1 MADFMNLDEN
11 LYSRQIAV
19 YGHGAMKSLTNA
31 KVLILGFNGTCLE
44 LCKNLILA
52 GVGTINLIDSSII
65 NIEDLATN
73 YYASTDNV
81 GQIAVEVVKEKLCE
95 LNPYVNF
102 TVNNMDTQYKE
113 HDVYIQ
119 INGSYENA
127 IGFNKRVRD
136 LNKKFIWVNSYGL
149 MGNVFC
155 DFNNFVSKDIDGEN
169 PSMAVLQNITSDGTF
184 ITLDTDPHNL
194 YVGDIFT
201 LEDVKGIIGVNHS
214 TYIVSKVINGTTFQV
229 NTSNI
234 DWNGYTSG
242 GRIMQLKNEVLFNH
256 TTLEKQFENPS
267 IINLDTDGFEL
278 HNLFKQLHQ
287 NGKRDLNSEYKY
299 TTHFASTLDG
309 KFIPVCSIIGSYAA
323 QEVIK
328 GITEKYTPTSQ
339 WYYYHCYDILED
351 DHVIN
356 HTINGDRYDGM
367 RLIFGDDNM
376 DKIRGANYFVVG
388 SGAIGCE
395 HMKNFSMCGI
405 GSMDSQIYITDMD
418 TIERSNLNRQF
429 LFRNSD
435 IGKLKSDIAARE
447 TMKMNPSV
455 VVTSH
460 QNKVCPETESVYNTE
475 FFNSIDGV
483 ANALDNVQA
492 RLYVD
497 QRCIFNDKPLF
508 ESGTLGTKGNTQT
521 VIPRV
526 TEHYG
531 ASQDPQEKSFPVCTV
546 KNFPNTIEHTIH
558 WARNEFEEMFTIY
571 PNAWNKYV
579 EDPSYLD
586 KITNNEKGEMINN
599 ILYLWKN
606 KVSSFNDCIKFAI
619 NRFYDKYN
627 HMIIQLL
634 YAYPK
639 DTETTSGIKFWSGG
653 KRCPKKIEMIWCTPE
668 HENYIH
674 HTSLLIAEMFN
685 ISLDGVKQ
693 EESISKLMNIY
704 RPDDYIPLDDI
715 KISAD
720 DKEEKENE
728 KSRYEKMDISLLP
741 DIEELK
747 KFNIKALEF
756 EKDDDSNHHI
766 DFITYSSNLRATNYD
781 IPIADRYETKIKAGK
796 IIPAIAT
803 TTSMVSG
810 LVTVEVIKYILGKRK
825 LEDYKN
831 TFLNLALSMVAQ
843 SEPMPVITSDI
854 KGKKISV
861 WDYYNIDSDITV
873 TELFDK
879 LKDKYNVE
887 VDTLS
892 YGSKLLI
899 STMTGPMQ
907 KMRRMEMK
915 LSQLFDEF
923 DIGISGN
930 IYEFQIGCLME
941 DEDYDLPNVKFH
953 YTKKKKR
960 MK

>member
-19 YGHGAMKSLTNA
+19 YGHGAMRSLTNA
-31 KVLILGFNGTCLE
+31 KVLILGFDGTCLE

-65 NIEDLATN
+65 NVEDLSTN
-73 YYASTDNV
+73 YYASTDNI

-127 IGFNKRVRD
+127 IGFNKRIRA
-136 LNKKFIWVNSYGL
+136 LNKKFIWVNTYGL
-149 MGNVFC
+149 MGNIFC
-155 DFNNFVSKDIDGEN
+155 DFNKFISKDADGEN

-184 ITLDTDPHNL
+184 ITLDTDPHEL

-201 LEDVKGIIGVNHS
+201 LEDVKGINGVNNS

-229 NTSNI
+229 NVSTINW
-234 DWNGYTSG
+234 DGYTSG
-242 GRIMQLKNEVLFNH
+242 GRIIQLKNEVSFNH
-256 TTLEKQFENPS
+256 TLLEEQFENPN
-267 IINLDTDGFEL
+267 IINLDMDGFEL
-278 HNLFKQLHQ
+278 HNLFKQLHK
-287 NGKRDLNSEYKY
+287 NGKKDLTSEYKY
-299 TTHFASTLDG
+299 TNHFALTLDG

-339 WYYYHCYDILED
+339 WYYYHCYDILD
-351 DHVIN
+351 DEHIVN
-356 HTINGDRYDGM
+356 YTIEGDRYDGM
-367 RLIFGDDNM
+367 RLILGNDNM
-376 DKIRGANYFVVG
+376 DKIRGTSYFVVG

-418 TIERSNLNRQF
+418 TIEKSNLNRQF

-435 IGKLKSDIAARE
+435 IGKLKSDVAARE
-447 TMKMNPSV
+447 TMLMNPSV

-460 QNKVCPETESVYNTE
+460 QNKVCPESESVYNSE

-508 ESGTLGTKGNTQT
+508 ESGTLGTKGNTQV
-521 VIPRV
+521 VIPQV

-531 ASQDPQEKSFPVCTV
+531 ASRDPQEKSFPVCTI

-558 WARNEFEEMFTIY
+558 WARNEFEEMFTTY
-571 PNAWNKYV
+571 PNAWNKYI
-579 EDPSYLD
+579 EDPLYLD
-586 KITNNEKGEMINN
+586 KITNNEKGEMISN

-606 KVSSFNDCIKFAI
+606 KISTFDDCVKFAI
-619 NRFYDKYN
+619 NRFYEKYN
-627 HMIIQLL
+627 HMIEQLL
-634 YAYPK
+634 HAYPM
-639 DTETTSGIKFWSGG
+639 DTETTSGINFWSGG
-653 KRCPKKIEMIWCTPE
+653 KRCPKPIVTI
-668 HENYIH
+668 NYEYVK

-685 ISLDGVKQ
+685 INLVNTD
-693 EESISKLMNIY
+693 ETIDRIINIY
-704 RPDDYIPLDDI
+704 SPSDYKPSNDI

-728 KSRYEKMDISLLP
+728 KSRYECFDISLLP
-741 DIEELK
+741 NIEELK
-747 KFNIKALEF
+747 KFTIKALEF
-756 EKDDDSNHHI
+756 EKDDDTNHHI
-766 DFITYSSNLRATNYD
+766 DFITCSSNLRATNYD
-781 IPIADRYETKIKAGK
+781 IPNADRYETKIKAGK

-810 LVTVEVIKYILGKRK
+810 LVTVEIIKYILGKRK

-831 TFLNLALSMVAQ
+831 TFLNLALAMIAQ
-843 SEPMPVITSDI
+843 SEPMPAITNDV
-854 KGKKISV
+854 KGNKITV
-861 WDYYNIDSDITV
+861 WDYYNVNSDITV
-873 TELFDK
+873 MELFDK
-879 LKDKYNVE
+879 LKDKYDVE

-892 YGSKLLI
+892 YGAKLI
-899 STMTGPMQ
+899 MAPMLRPIQ
-907 KMRRMEMK
+907 KMKRTEMK
-915 LSQLFDEF
+915 LSQILDEF

-930 IYEFQIGCLME
+930 IYEFQIDCLME
-941 DEDYDLPNVKFH
+941 DEEYDLPNVKFH
-953 YTKKKKR
+953 YSKKNKTDEVNI
-960 MK
+960 